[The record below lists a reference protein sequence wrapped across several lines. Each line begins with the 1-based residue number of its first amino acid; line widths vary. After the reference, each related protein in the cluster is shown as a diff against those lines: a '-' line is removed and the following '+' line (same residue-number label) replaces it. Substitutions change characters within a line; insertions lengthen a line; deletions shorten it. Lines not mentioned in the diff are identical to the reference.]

1 MHKFY
6 CPQKNISVDAI
17 IIDEPEKVHHIKNVL
32 CLKAPEEVGIFDEHA
47 NVYGCLLAEVLK
59 DRVILK
65 IVSRGRERNNAKTKF
80 SVACAI
86 PKNSRM
92 DDIVDK
98 LTQLGV
104 ERIIPLITE
113 RVVVKLD
120 SRKKELRNK
129 RWEKIALSASSQS
142 QRNSLVILEPIRDFT
157 ELIKSSKDYDLKLIP
172 TLSAER
178 KPIKTVLE
186 EIKPRNVLVL
196 IGPEGDFSENEIA
209 VAKKE
214 GFIPVS
220 LGQPVLRVE
229 TAAVAAAS
237 FLQLFYAER

>member
-6 CPQKNISVDAI
+6 CPQKNISVDQI
-17 IIDEPEKVHHIKNVL
+17 IIHDPDQAHHIRDVL
-32 CLKAPEEVGIFDEHA
+32 CLKANEAVGIFDEYS
-47 NVYGCLLAEVLK
+47 NVYKCLVAELFK

-65 IVSRGRERNNAKTKF
+65 IVSREAVGNKARTEF

-98 LTQLGV
+98 LTQLGA

-129 RWEKIALSASSQS
+129 RWEKIALSASCQS
-142 QRNSLVILEPIRDFT
+142 QRNNLVVLEPVRDFSEVIRSSRDY
-157 ELIKSSKDYDLKLIP
+157 ELKIIP
-172 TLSAER
+172 TLCAER
-178 KPIKTVLE
+178 KALKTVLE
-186 EIKPRNVLVL
+186 EHKPRNVLVL

-209 VAKKE
+209 IAKKE
-214 GFIPVS
+214 GFLPVS
-220 LGQPVLRVE
+220 LGTAVLRVE
-229 TAAVAAAS
+229 TAAVAVAS